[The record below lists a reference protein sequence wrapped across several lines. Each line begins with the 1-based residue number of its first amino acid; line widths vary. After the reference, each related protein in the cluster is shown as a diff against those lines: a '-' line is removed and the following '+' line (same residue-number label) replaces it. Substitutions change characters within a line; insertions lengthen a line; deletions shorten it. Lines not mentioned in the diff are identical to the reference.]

1 MAVCGICGVKLGL
14 KKVMIKG
21 GNYLCFDCVKKAGY
35 NPLTWM
41 GNLKTDLGEIR
52 TRIDEEIVQ
61 EPRVDMTVTRSIGN
75 IFVMDENNRL
85 WYTQDQFGLHKG
97 AVHRFE
103 DITDYELLEDG
114 NMQTKGGLGSA
125 LAGGLAFGSVGALV
139 GASVG
144 KKTTTTD
151 CTSMRIKITLNNLSS
166 PVEYVNLLQM
176 KVAKKSA
183 AYKKAYEQAQEILS
197 ILNVMTAQGQSG
209 STTAPATSVADEIV
223 KFKKLMDDGIITPE
237 EFEAKKKQLLGL

>member
-41 GNLKTDLGEIR
+41 GNMKTSLGEIQSQ
-52 TRIDEEIVQ
+52 INGDVVQ
-61 EPRVDMTVTRSIGN
+61 ESRADMTVTRSVGN
-75 IFVMDENNRL
+75 IFMMDENSRL
-85 WYTQDQFGLHKG
+85 WYSQDQFGLHKG
-97 AVHRFE
+97 TVHRFE
-103 DITDYELLEDG
+103 DIIDYELLEDG

-125 LAGGLAFGSVGALV
+125 VAGGLAFGSVGALV

-151 CTSMRIKITLNNLSS
+151 CTSMRIKITLNNLNS

-197 ILNVMTAQGQSG
+197 ILNVMTAQKQNGTVG
-209 STTAPATSVADEIV
+209 DAPTSAADEIV
-223 KFKKLMDDGIITPE
+223 KFKKLMDDGVITPE

>member
-41 GNLKTDLGEIR
+41 GNMKTSLGEIQSQ
-52 TRIDEEIVQ
+52 INGDVVQ
-61 EPRVDMTVTRSIGN
+61 ESRTDMTVTQSVGN
-75 IFVMDENNRL
+75 IFMMDENSHL
-85 WYTQDQFGLHKG
+85 WYSQDQFGLHKG

-103 DITDYELLEDG
+103 DIIDYELLEDG

-125 LAGGLAFGSVGALV
+125 VAGGLAFGSVGALV
-139 GASVG
+139 GVSVG

-151 CTSMRIKITLNNLSS
+151 CTSMRIKITLNNLNS

-197 ILNVMTAQGQSG
+197 ILNVMTAQKHNGTVG
-209 STTAPATSVADEIV
+209 DAPTSAADEIV
-223 KFKKLMDDGIITPE
+223 KFKKLMDDGVITPE